1 MAVASPADLSA
12 TASHARNHWGNTQGT
27 GVALRAAMNT
37 LTLRRV
43 GLAAATSVI
52 LVASLAHAAPIP
64 TPRTLDVEISDTSKQ
79 STETMKFLLAMDG
92 TRPTKLSMAAG
103 DFAYQLDARCD
114 GVSAGALPI
123 TLKLFRGDHRSGS
136 PGRIDLEVNVAV
148 AVGTR
153 TVVATATRPDGS
165 HVELAVRAH

>member
-1 MAVASPADLSA
+1 
-12 TASHARNHWGNTQGT
+12 
-27 GVALRAAMNT
+27 MNK

-43 GLAAATSVI
+43 GLAAASSVI
-52 LVASLAHAAPIP
+52 LVASLAHAAP
-64 TPRTLDVEISDTSKQ
+64 TPHTPVTLDVEISDTTKQ

-92 TRPTKLSMAAG
+92 NRATKLSLAAG
-103 DFAYQLDARCD
+103 DFAYQLDARCE
-114 GVSAGALPI
+114 GVSSGALPV

-136 PGRIDLEVNVAV
+136 PGRIELEVNVSV

-153 TVVATATRPDGS
+153 TVVATATRPDGT